1 MDEVSISRRLLADT
15 AKALRTSYVDDVH
28 VCLRVANLLE
38 GLIEK
43 VGEKFVRLP
52 PRTQE
57 PPAQYN
63 SNHTYNQQAQF
74 QYQPTPGDTIQ
85 NPLDGLPTTY
95 DSLRNKTI
103 MPPLGNGYFGSN
115 NPGYNFHSPSSYN
128 TAQQQQQNQESYA
141 MNNDGADPTDF
152 GMSADWL
159 TLDLNGLVNETG
171 INGNGGYEWLGAFGP
186 ETQNN
191 LEVLGKLSNGRYP
204 GPDEYG
210 DGGGM
215 NF

>member
-1 MDEVSISRRLLADT
+1 
-15 AKALRTSYVDDVH
+15 
-28 VCLRVANLLE
+28 
-38 GLIEK
+38 
-43 VGEKFVRLP
+43 
-52 PRTQE
+52 
-57 PPAQYN
+57 
-63 SNHTYNQQAQF
+63 
-74 QYQPTPGDTIQ
+74 
-85 NPLDGLPTTY
+85 
-95 DSLRNKTI
+95 
-103 MPPLGNGYFGSN
+103 
-115 NPGYNFHSPSSYN
+115 
-128 TAQQQQQNQESYA
+128 

-204 GPDEYG
+204 GADEYG